1 MGARE
6 STGRSGGEAQE
17 NDSELIDYYQLL
29 EIEESATGDEIKA
42 SHPLALIHHPDKNQD
57 DIEGATKRFAAL
69 QQAYEASAWERA
81 WYDSHKA
88 RLIPEPDAETVF
100 EGIRKGAPPSRA
112 RDRGLTVR
120 HLAQFFDATKWPDFD
135 DGDNSFFTIYRNLFH
150 RLASEEA
157 MFADHVEFPSF
168 GYSTW
173 PWAAEKNDSPEA
185 VRHFYNGW
193 INFATSKDFAWMD
206 QWNLSEAPDRR
217 IRRAMEKDNK
227 KARDNARREYND
239 TIRSLT
245 KFLRKR
251 DPRYKVHLATKSQA
265 STQPAASGTSTPKKQ
280 ATSWADYVEQD
291 WQKINRERHDA
302 DLDWAA
308 AETEDPEE
316 WECVACRKLFRSEAA
331 WSSHERSKKHMKEV
345 ERLKREMLAE
355 DEELALEETEQLDE
369 LESFSEPDIPGDEVD
384 NSETGGE
391 SASLGTIDTALE
403 EAGLPVPRPDEDYY
417 TQAAPPAVEA
427 SIQHPT
433 ISPDGNTDNIPTNE
447 GEETHETVPTKRDKR
462 RARQAKRAEAQKG
475 EAPNPTDAQVQHRC
489 NICKSGFPSKTKL
502 FSHIKASGHAAAT
515 PEYKDPNP
523 NPKKTKKGKR

>member
-1 MGARE
+1 
-6 STGRSGGEAQE
+6 
-17 NDSELIDYYQLL
+17 
-29 EIEESATGDEIKA
+29 
-42 SHPLALIHHPDKNQD
+42 
-57 DIEGATKRFAAL
+57 
-69 QQAYEASAWERA
+69 
-81 WYDSHKA
+81 
-88 RLIPEPDAETVF
+88 
-100 EGIRKGAPPSRA
+100 
-112 RDRGLTVR
+112 
-120 HLAQFFDATKWPDFD
+120 
-135 DGDNSFFTIYRNLFH
+135 
-150 RLASEEA
+150 
-157 MFADHVEFPSF
+157 MFSDHVEFPSF

-280 ATSWADYVEQD
+280 ATSSADYVEQD

-355 DEELALEETEQLDE
+355 DEELDLDETEQLDE
-369 LESFSEPDIPGDEVD
+369 LESFGEPDIPGDEVD

-391 SASLGTIDTALE
+391 SPWGAIDSALR
-403 EAGLPVPRPDEDYY
+403 RPD
-417 TQAAPPAVEA
+417 
-427 SIQHPT
+427 S
-433 ISPDGNTDNIPTNE
+433 
-447 GEETHETVPTKRDKR
+447 
-462 RARQAKRAEAQKG
+462 
-475 EAPNPTDAQVQHRC
+475 
-489 NICKSGFPSKTKL
+489 
-502 FSHIKASGHAAAT
+502 
-515 PEYKDPNP
+515 
-523 NPKKTKKGKR
+523 